1 MVTTAPLPWETEGQF
16 SNIRLALCVLSLAHS
31 WVRILAK
38 LVTAVHV
45 ETKTHESLCLPLGC
59 LTLAQAPTHRELQ
72 LHKSHIFGWWIP
84 ASHEYLRMNNPWRTK
99 GFVPWNGAGEPAET
113 PSPLLSDEA
122 ANQMKM
128 LIWQTNIYTV
138 SLTISAR
145 GHCGKN
151 NTVNFYKHHL
161 LVSSSLEITAH
172 LLSELFSKRARS
184 KPQNTNF
191 AIIIHLQC
199 SQGKWVFR
207 YIFIQ
212 SCLFEYFH
220 FFPSYPDNQTQIP
233 ERLISS
239 FWL

>member
-59 LTLAQAPTHRELQ
+59 LTLAQAPTHGELQ

-138 SLTISAR
+138 SLTISAQ

-184 KPQNTNF
+184 KPQKYKFCNYNSSPVQPGKVGF
-191 AIIIHLQC
+191 QIHFHPELPF
-199 SQGKWVFR
+199 W
-207 YIFIQ
+207 IFP
-212 SCLFEYFH
+212 
-220 FFPSYPDNQTQIP
+220 FFSILP
-233 ERLISS
+233 R
-239 FWL
+239 